1 MQRCPITLC
10 ALHELSLPVAFASA
24 PDQPYELEALCAWL
38 ERSPINPLTG
48 VEADVG
54 ELVPLGDS
62 RQQERSV
69 GILRSMDSLVFA
81 GLKEMRKLKGDLK
94 LLGAR
99 IEETNKTM
107 HTLMAEKMRIELR
120 VDYLHDRYT
129 EKRSSTSF
137 CSVS

>member
-1 MQRCPITLC
+1 MNALVLIIMERCPITLC

-69 GILRSMDSLVFA
+69 GILCTRGLTIFETQVNFCPWKRLWRCSRS
-81 GLKEMRKLKGDLK
+81 
-94 LLGAR
+94 
-99 IEETNKTM
+99 
-107 HTLMAEKMRIELR
+107 
-120 VDYLHDRYT
+120 
-129 EKRSSTSF
+129 
-137 CSVS
+137 